1 METNR
6 GILSNNRP
14 LTDKVLRNSP
24 ILAKWLMKIFIL
36 HLVCTILEGINNDY
50 TQQFLGKL
58 ATVIS
63 VAVIIF
69 QVLTALCFIKL
80 EPTDRRFRTVG
91 VLTLIS
97 VVITVFSVVIVYVP
111 GLLNLAIFATIG
123 SLVVSLLT
131 YYYMIKAYANV
142 VEDADIRLSRKWDEI
157 WKWYVISILMMLAGT
172 LLIVLIPMLGVIL
185 TAIGTI
191 AMLVLSIMTLVYQ
204 YKSAKLYIT
213 VDKKIK
219 EQNAS
224 AQ

>member
-36 HLVCTILEGINNDY
+36 HLVVTILEGINNDY
-50 TQQFLGKL
+50 TQPFLGKL

-69 QVLTALCFIKL
+69 QVLMALCFIKL

-91 VLTLIS
+91 VLTLIL

-111 GLLNLAIFATIG
+111 GLVNLAIFATIG

-157 WKWYVISILMMLAGT
+157 WKWYVISILMTLGGT

-191 AMLVLSIMTLVYQ
+191 AMLVLSILTLVYQ

>member
-14 LTDKVLRNSP
+14 LTEKVLRNSP

-36 HLVCTILEGINNDY
+36 HLAYTILDGINNDY
-50 TQQFLGKL
+50 TQPFLGKF

-63 VAVIIF
+63 VAVIIL

-80 EPTDRRFRTVG
+80 EPTDRRFRTTG
-91 VLTLIS
+91 VLTLILA
-97 VVITVFSVVIVYVP
+97 VFSVFSMVIVYVP
-111 GLLNLAIFATIG
+111 GLINLAIFATIG
-123 SLVVSLLT
+123 SLVVSLLN

-157 WKWYVISILMMLAGT
+157 WKWYVISILMALGGT
-172 LLIVLIPMLGVIL
+172 LLIILIPLLGVIL

-191 AMLVLSIMTLVYQ
+191 AMLVLSIMTLVFQ

-213 VDKKIK
+213 VDKKIN
-219 EQNAS
+219 EQKTS